1 MLSKI
6 FILTTTLLILGGVNF
21 SIYQKEQLLK
31 NGTPLLLEL
40 APVDPRS
47 LMQGDYMALRYQI
60 AEEIKPQLKRLDI
73 RRGHLIVAIDKNQ
86 VAHFKDIYDG
96 KMELRPEEH
105 LLYFRTRPEGIYLG
119 AESFFFQEGLAS
131 NYQIASY
138 GELRLAPS
146 GESILVG
153 LRDKK
158 FKSLGP

>member
-21 SIYQKEQLLK
+21 SIYQKEQLLQ

-40 APVDPRS
+40 VPADPRS

-60 AEEIKPQLKRLDI
+60 AEEVKPQLKRLDI
-73 RRGHLIVAIDKNQ
+73 RRGHLVVAIDKNQ
-86 VAHFKDIYDG
+86 VAQFKAIYDG
-96 KMELRPEEH
+96 KMELRPTEY
-105 LLYFRTRPEGIYLG
+105 LLYFRARQDEIYLG
-119 AESFFFQEGLAS
+119 AESFFFQEGHADH
-131 NYQIASY
+131 YETAHY
-138 GELRLAPS
+138 GELRVSPS

-153 LRDKK
+153 LRDEK